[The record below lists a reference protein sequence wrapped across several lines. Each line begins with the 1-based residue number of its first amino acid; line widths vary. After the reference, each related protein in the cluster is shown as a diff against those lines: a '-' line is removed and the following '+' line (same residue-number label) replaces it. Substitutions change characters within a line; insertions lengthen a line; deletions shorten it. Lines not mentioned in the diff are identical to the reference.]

1 LFFATDQCCHRGGSQ
16 YLGSNGHARAVVGQ
30 RRGARALALDECR
43 RSTKTGIHDD
53 RRKEEPAMTAAR
65 LHLVDEAK
73 GDTAGKRRRDAAQ
86 GEAIVTTPNG
96 KARAASADRERAE
109 TAEKTQPM
117 PASRTRVRP
126 RKRASC
132 VGDVMRSPAVC
143 CRMGDSLHRVAQLMW
158 EHDVGALVVL
168 DDAGRACHV
177 ITDRDVCMGA
187 YTQGVALWASHVGSV
202 KPGPLVSCSVDA
214 GVVEVRNLMQEHGV
228 RRIPVLDAAGSVVG
242 VVGLGD
248 LVREATI
255 NAPKARMR
263 ALTPPQLAQTLVAVY
278 EDVPVPPDRVQR

>member
-1 LFFATDQCCHRGGSQ
+1 
-16 YLGSNGHARAVVGQ
+16 
-30 RRGARALALDECR
+30 
-43 RSTKTGIHDD
+43 
-53 RRKEEPAMTAAR
+53 MTAAR
-65 LHLVDEAK
+65 LRLVDEAK
-73 GDTAGKRRRDAAQ
+73 GDTASKRRKDTAQ
-86 GEAIVTTPNG
+86 GEMSVAVPSTPPARTEG
-96 KARAASADRERAE
+96 VDGVKAAKADAANADAAKAAAVEAAS
-109 TAEKTQPM
+109 PM

-126 RKRASC
+126 GKRTSV

-168 DDAGRACHV
+168 DDAGKPRHV

-214 GVVEVRNLMQEHGV
+214 GVVEVRSLMQEHGV
-228 RRIPVLDAAGSVVG
+228 RRIPVTDAAGTVVG

-255 NAPKARMR
+255 NAPKARAR
-263 ALTPPQLAQTLVAVY
+263 GLSAPQLTQTLIAVY
-278 EDVPVPPDRVQR
+278 EDVPVPPERAQP

>member
-1 LFFATDQCCHRGGSQ
+1 
-16 YLGSNGHARAVVGQ
+16 
-30 RRGARALALDECR
+30 
-43 RSTKTGIHDD
+43 
-53 RRKEEPAMTAAR
+53 MTAAR
-65 LHLVDEAK
+65 LRLVEEAK
-73 GDTAGKRRRDAAQ
+73 GDTSGKRRRDAAQ
-86 GEAIVTTPNG
+86 GEVSVTAPSG
-96 KARAASADRERAE
+96 KAAAASADGESAGS
-109 TAEKTQPM
+109 AKAAGEKASSEQADPAQPM

-132 VGDVMRSPAVC
+132 VADVMRSPAVC

-158 EHDVGALVVL
+158 EHDVGAVVVL
-168 DDAGRACHV
+168 DDAGSACHI

-202 KPGPLVSCSVDA
+202 KPGPLVSCSPEA

-228 RRIPVLDAAGSVVG
+228 RRIPVLDAQGAVVG

-255 NAPKARMR
+255 NAPKARTR
-263 ALTPPQLAQTLVAVY
+263 GLTPPQLAQTLVAVY
-278 EDVPVPPDRVQR
+278 EDVPVPPDRVQH

>member
-1 LFFATDQCCHRGGSQ
+1 
-16 YLGSNGHARAVVGQ
+16 V
-30 RRGARALALDECR
+30 R
-43 RSTKTGIHDD
+43 RSRKPAATITGIDDD
-53 RRKEEPAMTAAR
+53 RQKEKPAMTAAR
-65 LHLVDEAK
+65 LRLVEEAI
-73 GDTAGKRRRDAAQ
+73 GDTASKRRKEAAP
-86 GEAIVTTPNG
+86 GEVSV
-96 KARAASADRERAE
+96 KAPSAEASAASAAEKAEKKAE
-109 TAEKTQPM
+109 TAQSM

-132 VGDVMRSPAVC
+132 VADVMRTPAVC
-143 CRMGDSLHRVAQLMW
+143 CRLGDSLHRVAQLMW

-202 KPGPLVSCSVDA
+202 KPGPIVSCSVDA
-214 GVVEVRNLMQEHGV
+214 GVVEVRHLMQEHGV
-228 RRIPVLDAAGSVVG
+228 RRIPVLDAAGGVVG

-255 NAPKARMR
+255 NAPKARSR
-263 ALTPPQLAQTLVAVY
+263 GLTPPQLAQTLVAVY
-278 EDVPVPPDRVQR
+278 EDVPVPPDRVQG

>member
-1 LFFATDQCCHRGGSQ
+1 
-16 YLGSNGHARAVVGQ
+16 
-30 RRGARALALDECR
+30 
-43 RSTKTGIHDD
+43 
-53 RRKEEPAMTAAR
+53 MTAAR
-65 LHLVDEAK
+65 LRLVEEAK
-73 GDTAGKRRRDAAQ
+73 GDTAGKRRRGAAQ
-86 GEAIVTTPNG
+86 GEVSVTPST
-96 KARAASADRERAE
+96 AAQAASAE
-109 TAEKTQPM
+109 AEKAAQPM
-117 PASRTRVRP
+117 PASRTRVRA

-143 CRMGDSLHRVAQLMW
+143 CRIGDSLHRVAQLMW

-168 DDAGRACHV
+168 DDAGNPRHV

-202 KPGPLVSCSVDA
+202 KPGPLVSCSVNA
-214 GVVEVRNLMQEHGV
+214 GVIEVRNLMQEYGV
-228 RRIPVLDAAGSVVG
+228 RRIPVLDASGSVVG

-255 NAPKARMR
+255 NAPKARTR